1 MSAPNGKIVL
11 SLKTKGSLK
20 MTYTITLETFN
31 GSTKK
36 INLASKGAVA
46 QFIST
51 YPTQLPV
58 GVSVKVAC
66 DTLGISGTLRGTL
79 TPSKSN

>member
-1 MSAPNGKIVL
+1 MSVLNDRIVL
-11 SLKTKGSLK
+11 SIKKKGSQN

-46 QFIST
+46 KFVME
-51 YPTQLPV
+51 YPQQLPV
-58 GVSVKVAC
+58 GISVKMSC
-66 DTLGISGTLRGTL
+66 DTLGLRGTIRGRAVL
-79 TPSKSN
+79 NNG

>member
-1 MSAPNGKIVL
+1 MYKVN
-11 SLKTKGSLK
+11 
-20 MTYTITLETFN
+20 LETFN
-31 GSTKK
+31 GTVKTIS
-36 INLASKGAVA
+36 LPSRGAVA

-66 DTLGISGTLRGTL
+66 DSLGIRGTIRGKASL
-79 TPSKSN
+79 

>member
-1 MSAPNGKIVL
+1 MSVPPDRIVL
-11 SLKTKGSLK
+11 SNNKERWSE

-46 QFIST
+46 KFVME
-51 YPTQLPV
+51 YPQQLPV
-58 GVSVKVAC
+58 GISVKMSC
-66 DTLGISGTLRGTL
+66 DALGLRGTMRGKAVL
-79 TPSKSN
+79 NNG

>member
-1 MSAPNGKIVL
+1 
-11 SLKTKGSLK
+11 
-20 MTYTITLETFN
+20 MTYTVTLETFN

-36 INLASKGAVA
+36 INLSSKGQVA

-66 DTLGISGTLRGTL
+66 DTLGISGTLRGTSTL
-79 TPSKSN
+79 TNSN

>member
-1 MSAPNGKIVL
+1 MSVPPDRIVL
-11 SLKTKGSLK
+11 SNNKERWSE

-46 QFIST
+46 QFVME
-51 YPTQLPV
+51 YPQQLPV
-58 GVSVKVAC
+58 GISVKMSC
-66 DTLGISGTLRGTL
+66 DALGLRGTMRGKAVL
-79 TPSKSN
+79 NNG